1 MKQQGYF
8 RENVSRLPSY
18 NQKKNRKILL
28 QQTRSFT
35 VKFYF
40 LSHFDWQTIIL
51 FDSWECI
58 LYHVTFQMGHSK
70 FTTVSKELHKPVLL
84 CVVRSWVLPS
94 MNFNRNRNAEIYVL
108 HIKSQVKTFA
118 TFMPMC
124 TKSYL
129 HTQRKYRNFYCTVPN
144 SRKEH
149 TCSNATF
156 SCKSQEKSSVVD
168 RRGKIWHC
176 QFFLTTPSVLANE
189 PEDSQT
195 PEPLT
200 SMARKSVTE
209 RAQRTRANA
218 PTYSAPAGP
227 SRASQWSDP
236 SGPLEAAQSLSKG
249 DSVRG
254 AGPTAKVRAYVTA
267 WVRASRGVE
276 RARSP
281 QRGWQLP
288 WERNIPRLPLPPA
301 IPPAGLLPPSPA
313 RRYPGLASQRRPLTF
328 QIVL

>member
-1 MKQQGYF
+1 
-8 RENVSRLPSY
+8 
-18 NQKKNRKILL
+18 
-28 QQTRSFT
+28 
-35 VKFYF
+35 
-40 LSHFDWQTIIL
+40 
-51 FDSWECI
+51 
-58 LYHVTFQMGHSK
+58 
-70 FTTVSKELHKPVLL
+70 
-84 CVVRSWVLPS
+84 
-94 MNFNRNRNAEIYVL
+94 
-108 HIKSQVKTFA
+108 
-118 TFMPMC
+118 MPMC

-129 HTQRKYRNFYCTVPN
+129 HSQRKYRNFYCTVPN

-149 TCSNATF
+149 TCCNATF

-189 PEDSQT
+189 PEESQT
-195 PEPLT
+195 PERLT

-254 AGPTAKVRAYVTA
+254 AVPTAKVRAYVTA
-267 WVRASRGVE
+267 WVRASRGGGRESPQPTTRLPVTVRKKHPPPPPPSRHPASRSTPALTRPQVPRTGQPAPPTHFPDSPLGTTSRPLELGE
-276 RARSP
+276 RGGPGVYLCHSLSPEFCLFQYGASASSTRSAPAEKKKKEKKSTLAPDGACLTAARS
-281 QRGWQLP
+281 GHW
-288 WERNIPRLPLPPA
+288 
-301 IPPAGLLPPSPA
+301 
-313 RRYPGLASQRRPLTF
+313 LAESMT
-328 QIVL
+328 